1 MRIGSLRLGPFARR
15 DRAREAGT
23 FFVEQGEPPFHTEGG
38 VRKSRNYKVLWRE
51 LHTNCAV
58 GDRLRNGPTMP
69 FRGNGSLGASVLALL
84 LLRV

>member
-23 FFVEQGEPPFHTEGG
+23 FFVEQGEPPFHTEGR
-38 VRKSRNYKVLWRE
+38 VRKFRDYKVLWQD
-51 LHTNCAV
+51 LHRNCAV

-69 FRGNGSLGASVLALL
+69 FLGVGSLAASVLALL